1 MESQRQAGP
10 LPAGASRVYLSASD
24 ILANALLSLFQCT
37 ARKPQC
43 LPPPP
48 AFLVALSHKAQDL
61 ASRVTLAPAKISG
74 GAWNRKAW
82 LPLC

>member
-48 AFLVALSHKAQDL
+48 HSLWHFLTKLKTWHQ
-61 ASRVTLAPAKISG
+61 G
-74 GAWNRKAW
+74 
-82 LPLC
+82 

>member
-43 LPPPP
+43 LPPPRIP
-48 AFLVALSHKAQDL
+48 CGTFSQS
-61 ASRVTLAPAKISG
+61 SRLGIKGDTGSSKNQRWGLE
-74 GAWNRKAW
+74 
-82 LPLC
+82 